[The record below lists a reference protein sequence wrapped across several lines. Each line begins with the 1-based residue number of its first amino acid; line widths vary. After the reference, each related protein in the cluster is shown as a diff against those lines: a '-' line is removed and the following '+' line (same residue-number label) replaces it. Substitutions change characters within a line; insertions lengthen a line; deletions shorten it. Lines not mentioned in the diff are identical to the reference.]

1 MTDSP
6 LDNFLKTVVED
17 CINGGSEPDEGHDY
31 PAWKREPAT
40 ATVEGMTVDYGEVS
54 GGKRR
59 FTVGCCACGWKHYTD
74 DEENAFEALHV
85 HEAECGSTSQTALD
99 NTYQVRM
106 LIDGDELRV
115 PFVIQAAK
123 DYAIGDNLGNTAKD
137 IADRMV
143 SDKFFPGSEA
153 TVTIHRNIIPK
164 DCQDDDDDTLVAKA
178 TSYGYYG
185 E

>member
-17 CINGGSEPDEGHDY
+17 CVNGGSEPDEGHDY
-31 PAWKREPAT
+31 PAWNREPESV
-40 ATVEGMTVDYGEVS
+40 TVAAGFIQYPADNEA
-54 GGKRR
+54 RR
-59 FTVGCCACGWKHYTD
+59 FTAGCVACGWKHYTD
-74 DEENAFEALHV
+74 NDDDAYEALHV

-106 LIDGDELRV
+106 LIDGEEIKL
-115 PFVIQAAK
+115 PFVIHAAK
-123 DYAIGDNLGNTAKD
+123 DYAIGENLGNTAKD

-153 TVTIHRNIIPK
+153 TVQIHRNIVPEG
-164 DCQDDDDDTLVAKA
+164 CTDDDDDTLVATA